1 MNGIQLIK
9 SDVKDFID
17 NRLRREE
24 EFERA
29 VCDIRRS
36 RKRKHY
42 GKQTAETLVKQ
53 NARVF
58 NFIDHYDYENFKNN
72 MKNDFQR
79 VYDRIYT
86 ETEEVDA
93 YIYGKLGIRMY
104 NGVCH
109 GIIEKLWTELWGIKD
124 TILMKVSHRRFR
136 YYKTWNERNDGFI
149 KEPYKDILKEDEILQ
164 SIYDGTIFSHVE
176 EVLHDDLSI
185 EV

>member
-1 MNGIQLIK
+1 MNSIRLIK

-24 EFERA
+24 DFERA

-36 RKRKHY
+36 KEKRHY
-42 GKQTAETLVKQ
+42 SKQTAETLVKK
-53 NARVF
+53 NACVF

-86 ETEEVDA
+86 ETVDVDS
-93 YIYGKLGIRMY
+93 YLYGKLGVSMY
-104 NGVCH
+104 AGGCH
-109 GIIEKLWTELWGIKD
+109 EIIENLWKELWEIKE
-124 TILMKVSHRRFR
+124 TILTKVSHRRFK
-136 YYKTWNERNDGFI
+136 YYKTWYERRNKFV

-176 EVLHDDLSI
+176 DVLYDLNI